1 MPSSAERCTLE
12 RLQIADALGCDPAEA
27 PHRYPTGIPHVVV
40 NGAPVIEQGEFT
52 GQTPGKVIRGFE
64 D

>member
-1 MPSSAERCTLE
+1 MICSSRTDASWTAQAALPIER
-12 RLQIADALGCDPAEA
+12 
-27 PHRYPTGIPHVVV
+27 
-40 NGAPVIEQGEFT
+40 GEFT